1 MKPILAAM
9 ATTLALGTT
18 AALAQD
24 TQSRTY
30 QTAQGE
36 LTVTSGQPAPR
47 DFGPPPPFAQLAG
60 GASHIRE
67 DGAAAYPPLA
77 NDFIHADA
85 NRDGRISG
93 AEYARWSAGR

>member
-1 MKPILAAM
+1 MKTLLATFA
-9 ATTLALGTT
+9 AVALGTAT
-18 AALAQD
+18 AHAQD
-24 TQSRTY
+24 TRSTTY

-47 DFGPPPPFAQLAG
+47 DFGPPPAFDQLAG

-77 NDFIHADA
+77 NDFIHADG
-85 NRDGRISG
+85 NRDGRISS
-93 AEYARWSAGR
+93 AEYARWTAGR

>member
-1 MKPILAAM
+1 MKTMIAALA
-9 ATTLALGTT
+9 T
-18 AALAQD
+18 AALCATAAHAQD
-24 TQSRTY
+24 TRSATY

-47 DFGPPPPFAQLAG
+47 DFGPPPAFEQLAG

-67 DGAAAYPPLA
+67 DAAAGYAPLA

-85 NRDGRISG
+85 NRDGRISR
-93 AEYARWSAGR
+93 AEYTRWISGR

>member
-1 MKPILAAM
+1 MKPILA
-9 ATTLALGTT
+9 TLAVLAVGAT
-18 AALAQD
+18 AVNAQD
-24 TQSRTY
+24 TRSTTY

-47 DFGPPPPFAQLAG
+47 DFGPAPAFAQLAG

-77 NDFIHADA
+77 NDFIHADG
-85 NRDGRISG
+85 NRDGRISES
-93 AEYARWSAGR
+93 EYARWIAGR

>member
-1 MKPILAAM
+1 MKPYLATFAV
-9 ATTLALGTT
+9 LALGIT
-18 AALAQD
+18 AVQAQD
-24 TQSRTY
+24 TRSTTY

-47 DFGPPPPFAQLAG
+47 DFGPAPPFAQLAG

-77 NDFIHADA
+77 NDFIHADG
-85 NRDGRISG
+85 NRDGRIS
-93 AEYARWSAGR
+93 ASEYARWTAGR

>member
-1 MKPILAAM
+1 MKPILAVL
-9 ATTLALGTT
+9 ATVTLCAT
-18 AALAQD
+18 AAQAQH

-47 DFGPPPPFAQLAG
+47 DFGPPPPFSQLAG

-67 DGAAAYPPLA
+67 DGAAAYAPLA

>member
-1 MKPILAAM
+1 MKTILATLA
-9 ATTLALGTT
+9 TLALGTT
-18 AALAQD
+18 AAHAQD
-24 TQSRTY
+24 TRSATY

-67 DGAAAYPPLA
+67 DAAAGYAPLA

-85 NRDGRISG
+85 NRDGRISS
-93 AEYARWSAGR
+93 AEYTRWIAGR

>member
-1 MKPILAAM
+1 MKTILA
-9 ATTLALGTT
+9 TF
-18 AALAQD
+18 AALAIGTSAVHAQD
-24 TQSRTY
+24 TRSTTY

-67 DGAAAYPPLA
+67 DAAAAYAPLA
-77 NDFIHADA
+77 NDFIHADS
-85 NRDGRISG
+85 NRDGRISST
-93 AEYARWSAGR
+93 EYARWTAGR